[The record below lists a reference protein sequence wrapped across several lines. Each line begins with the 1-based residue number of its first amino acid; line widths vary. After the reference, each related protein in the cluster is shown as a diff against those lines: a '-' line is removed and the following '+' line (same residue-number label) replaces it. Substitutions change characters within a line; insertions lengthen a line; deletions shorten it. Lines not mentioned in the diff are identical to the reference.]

1 MRSLRSFAVAAFL
14 AAAILGTASGASAIP
29 AGARLTDV
37 KPGSLHIMHGPGGN
51 RLVGVLLRT
60 SSCSRVTFLLSPATI
75 TPPIYGAYQ
84 IPTGACI
91 AVIHQW
97 MPVSVRAAAP
107 VVRVRARN
115 GNWVVK

>member
-1 MRSLRSFAVAAFL
+1 MRSLRSFAVAAF
-14 AAAILGTASGASAIP
+14 AATIILCTASGASAIP

-37 KPGSLHIMHGPGGN
+37 KPGSLHIMHGPSGH

-60 SSCSRVTFLLSPATI
+60 SSCSRVTFILSPATI
-75 TPPIYGAYQ
+75 VPPIYGAYQ
-84 IPTGACI
+84 IPTGTCI

-97 MPVSVRAAAP
+97 VPVSVRAVAP